1 MIMIFEIDQN
11 CNILTTQSCCCL
23 VPSEL
28 KVNFF
33 FLYFILFSY
42 SSRSKMGGQEN
53 MSVYYSHG
61 MMSARKLF
69 GALSWW
75 GWGLTHLTPALLLNH
90 GKKVTCTCML
100 ITLGLSQN
108 MDDSTSTGKLVNVE
122 ELLLLNAYYNLS
134 QHKNN
139 PHSLHK
145 HITCILM

>member
-1 MIMIFEIDQN
+1 M
-11 CNILTTQSCCCL
+11 
-23 VPSEL
+23 
-28 KVNFF
+28 
-33 FLYFILFSY
+33 
-42 SSRSKMGGQEN
+42 
-53 MSVYYSHG
+53 
-61 MMSARKLF
+61 
-69 GALSWW
+69 
-75 GWGLTHLTPALLLNH
+75 TPALLLNH

-134 QHKNN
+134 QQKNN